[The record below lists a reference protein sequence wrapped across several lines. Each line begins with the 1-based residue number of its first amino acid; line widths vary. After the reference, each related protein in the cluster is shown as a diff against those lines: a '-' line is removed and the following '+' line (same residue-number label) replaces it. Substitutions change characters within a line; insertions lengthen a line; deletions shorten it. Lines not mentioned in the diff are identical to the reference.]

1 MSEEQEGQSTAGQQE
16 QKPAEF
22 TPITSQEEFDKV
34 LAKRLERER
43 AKFADYDTLREKAS
57 KFDEVQEASKSEL
70 QKAQERAEAAEKR
83 ATEFEH
89 VALRTRIATEMG
101 VIPEVIQGSD
111 EETMRASAQRVLDWA
126 NQGKR
131 TPPPTKPLASGS
143 AAPKDGENG
152 RAAAAL
158 RALRKG

>member
-1 MSEEQEGQSTAGQQE
+1 MTDENQPETPAQDPGNQQPAPEAKVEEVDWKAEARKWE
-16 QKPAEF
+16 Q
-22 TPITSQEEFDKV
+22 
-34 LAKRLERER
+34 R
-43 AKFADYDTLREKAS
+43 AKDNKSAAEKLAQLEES
-57 KFDEVQEASKSEL
+57 QKSEL

-131 TPPPTKPLASGS
+131 TPPPAKPLASGS
-143 AAPKDGENG
+143 AAAKDGEQG

>member
-1 MSEEQEGQSTAGQQE
+1 MSEEQEGQPEGGQQE
-16 QKPAEF
+16 KPAEF
-22 TPITSQEEFDKV
+22 APITSQEEFDKA
-34 LAKRLERER
+34 LTKRLERER

-57 KFDEVQEASKSEL
+57 KFDEAQEASKSEL
-70 QKAQERAEAAEKR
+70 QKAQERAEQAEKR

-89 VALRTRIATEMG
+89 AALKTRIASELG
-101 VIPEVIQGSD
+101 VIPEVIQGTD

-131 TPPPTKPLASGS
+131 TPPPTKTLASGS
-143 AAPKDGENG
+143 AAPKDGEQG

-158 RALRKG
+158 RSLRQG